1 MQKFKLYKLTP
12 KDMEQMSND
21 QVLIWQNELRVF
33 LNQLP
38 LKKDEADFK
47 KAGILDNVFAL
58 PSKSNNDYF
67 FKFYSLNEELFLET
81 NFNEVLSLPSVSMEA
96 VENQLSKIVG
106 MDEIHSDATLGDD
119 YVKINGLYIRL
130 VNVYEYSK
138 TIMPSGLM
146 DFGDYCLFF
155 KKVATD
161 IAKRRVNTQRK
172 LHHSNLHSA
181 IRNLESEASFLEAE
195 KITEAMTNGEENLFD
210 VEAWFILKAD
220 SLENLNQQ
228 TQELIR
234 SLRQAEIIPYIEAEG
249 LKELFPAILFGV
261 APTFKRTHQ
270 CPTTYLVN
278 LLPVKHDELHDNGI
292 GLYSERGNEIYFNL
306 FDEEALNYNVLISG
320 QSGTGKSMIAQKILK
335 EELANGAS
343 VIVLDLGNSFSK
355 TARYLGGETLSLSFN
370 PLQFKSPHYL
380 KELIISV
387 IPASELTS
395 KMEGKIFSLIKDHA
409 EEISSFK
416 ELILKIS
423 AQIPDLELYFSEL
436 WEFFSE
442 NESPEKEL
450 SKLTYVDTSLYPDKI
465 KAPLIIF
472 LIESFKHIEG
482 KKIFIFDE
490 VWSFL
495 TKNADYIA
503 ECFRTFRK
511 HGASAIAISQG
522 LDDFT
527 STILGKVIA
536 QNSYTKILF
545 HQNSEG
551 LGFLDDFDQQKIKSL
566 STKVGAYSEFYI
578 KTEILRKLAR
588 FYPSS
593 LEYELFT
600 SNHDDNLSFSKFE
613 IHYHNYFPFW
623 NIVERWVDFKYYHQI
638 IHQIPEGA

>member
-1 MQKFKLYKLTP
+1 MQKFNLYKLIP
-12 KDMEQMSND
+12 KDMEEMSSD
-21 QVLIWQNELRVF
+21 QVLNWQNELRVF

-38 LKKDEADFK
+38 VRKNEADFK
-47 KAGILDNVFAL
+47 KMSLIDSFLSESSDNA
-58 PSKSNNDYF
+58 YF
-67 FKFYSLNEELFLET
+67 FKFYSLEEELFLET
-81 NFNEVLSLPSVSMEA
+81 NFNEVLNLPNAKMEL
-96 VENQLSKIVG
+96 VTNQLAKIVG
-106 MDEIHSDATLGDD
+106 LDEIHSDVILGDD
-119 YVKINGLYIRL
+119 FVKVNGQYIRL
-130 VNVYEYSK
+130 INVYEFSK
-138 TIMPSGLM
+138 NLMPSGLM
-146 DFGDYCLFF
+146 DFGNYCLFF
-155 KKVATD
+155 KKVPTD
-161 IAKRRVNTQRK
+161 VSKRRVNTQRK
-172 LHHSNLHSA
+172 LHHSNLYSA
-181 IRNLESEASFLEAE
+181 IRNIESEASFHEAE
-195 KITEAMTNGEENLFD
+195 RITEAMTNGEENLFE

-220 SLENLNQQ
+220 TLETLNHQ

-234 SLRQAEIIPYIEAEG
+234 SLKQAEITPYIEAEG
-249 LKELFPAILFGV
+249 LRELFPAILFGME
-261 APTFKRTHQ
+261 PTLKRTHQ
-270 CPTTYLVN
+270 CPTSYLVN
-278 LLPVKHDELHDNGI
+278 LLPLKHDVLHDHGI

-306 FDEEALNYNVLISG
+306 FDEQALNYNVLISG

-343 VIVLDLGNSFSK
+343 AIVLDLGNSFKK
-355 TARYLGGETLSLSFN
+355 TARYLGGGSLSLSFN

-395 KMEGKIFSLIKDHA
+395 KMEGKIFSLVKDYA
-409 EEISSFK
+409 REASSFK

-423 AQIPDLELYFSEL
+423 SQIPDLELYFSEL
-436 WEFFSE
+436 WEYFDEKVNHE
-442 NESPEKEL
+442 NELP
-450 SKLTYVDTSLYPDKI
+450 KLTYVDTSLYPDKI

-472 LIESFKHIEG
+472 LIEGFKHIEG
-482 KKIFIFDE
+482 KKLFIFDE

-511 HGASAIAISQG
+511 YGASAIAISQG

-527 STILGKVIA
+527 STVLGKVIA
-536 QNSYTKILF
+536 QNSYTQVLF

-551 LGFLDDFDQQKIKSL
+551 PGFLDDFDQQKIKSL

-578 KTEILRKLAR
+578 KTELLRKLAR

-600 SNHDDNLSFSKFE
+600 SKHEDILSFNKFE
-613 IHYHNYFPFW
+613 NHYRDYFPFW

-638 IHQIPEGA
+638 PEGA

>member
-1 MQKFKLYKLTP
+1 MQKFNLYKLIP
-12 KDMEQMSND
+12 KDMEEMSSD
-21 QVLIWQNELRVF
+21 QVLNWQNELRIF

-38 LKKDEADFK
+38 VRKHETDFK
-47 KAGILDNVFAL
+47 KMSLLDSFLSESSDNA
-58 PSKSNNDYF
+58 YF
-67 FKFYSLNEELFLET
+67 FKFYSLEEELFLET
-81 NFNEVLSLPSVSMEA
+81 NFNEILNLPNAKMEL
-96 VENQLSKIVG
+96 VTNQLAKIVG
-106 MDEIHSDATLGDD
+106 LDEIHSDVILGDD
-119 YVKINGLYIRL
+119 FVKVNGQYIRL
-130 VNVYEYSK
+130 INVYEFSK
-138 TIMPSGLM
+138 NLMPSGLM
-146 DFGDYCLFF
+146 DFGNYCLFF
-155 KKVATD
+155 KKVPTD
-161 IAKRRVNTQRK
+161 VSKRRVNTQRK
-172 LHHSNLHSA
+172 LHHSNLYSA
-181 IRNLESEASFLEAE
+181 IRNIESEASFHEAE
-195 KITEAMTNGEENLFD
+195 RITEAMTNGEENLFE

-220 SLENLNQQ
+220 TLETLNHQ

-234 SLRQAEIIPYIEAEG
+234 SLKQAEINPYIEAEG
-249 LKELFPAILFGV
+249 LRELFPAILFGME
-261 APTFKRTHQ
+261 PTLKRTHQ
-270 CPTTYLVN
+270 CPTSYLVN
-278 LLPVKHDELHDNGI
+278 LLPLKHDVLHDHGI

-306 FDEEALNYNVLISG
+306 FDEQALNYNVLISG

-343 VIVLDLGNSFSK
+343 AIVLDLGNSFKK
-355 TARYLGGETLSLSFN
+355 TARYLGGGSLSLSFN

-395 KMEGKIFSLIKDHA
+395 KMEGKIFSLVKDYA
-409 EEISSFK
+409 GEADSFK

-423 AQIPDLELYFSEL
+423 TQIPDLELYFSEL
-436 WEFFSE
+436 WEFFDEKISHE
-442 NESPEKEL
+442 NEL

-482 KKIFIFDE
+482 KKLFIFDE

-495 TKNADYIA
+495 TKNADYIS

-527 STILGKVIA
+527 STVLGKVIA
-536 QNSYTKILF
+536 QNSYTQVLF

-551 LGFLDDFDQQKIKSL
+551 PGFLDDFDQQRIKSL
-566 STKVGAYSEFYI
+566 STKIGAYSEFYI
-578 KTEILRKLAR
+578 KTELLHKLAS

-600 SNHDDNLSFSKFE
+600 SKHEDILSFNKFE
-613 IHYHNYFPFW
+613 NHYREYFPFW

-638 IHQIPEGA
+638 PEGS